1 MLVVFY
7 TTHQWKCTF
16 DYFGNSELY
25 QIQKETQTTSRQRLM
40 NSKKK
45 LNSLSDLGGFV
56 YSTNQNE
63 DFSAYI
69 PEEIVEKLAP
79 NQQLLEAHF
88 SNKGRGGK
96 TVTVVKG
103 FKGSDDELE
112 ALGKLLKNK
121 CGVGGSV
128 KDGEIIIQG
137 NTRDKVIQILQ
148 NEGFKVKRVGG

>member
-1 MLVVFY
+1 M
-7 TTHQWKCTF
+7 
-16 DYFGNSELY
+16 
-25 QIQKETQTTSRQRLM
+25 
-40 NSKKK
+40 SKNKI
-45 LNSLSDLGGFV
+45 NSLSDIGGFV
-56 YSTNQNE
+56 YSTNKEE

-69 PEEIVEKLAP
+69 PETEEEILLP
-79 NQQLLEAHF
+79 SQQLLEAHF

-103 FKGSDDELE
+103 FKGSENELE
-112 ALGKLLKNK
+112 KLGKLLKNK

-137 NTRDKVIQILQ
+137 NSRDRVIQILQ